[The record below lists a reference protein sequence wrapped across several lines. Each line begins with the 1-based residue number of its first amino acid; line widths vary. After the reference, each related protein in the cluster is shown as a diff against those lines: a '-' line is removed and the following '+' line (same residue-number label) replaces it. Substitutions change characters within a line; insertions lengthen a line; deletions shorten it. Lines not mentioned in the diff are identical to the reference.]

1 MKLSVLHLTLLFP
14 VIPLIPL
21 KISENIWFSYFF
33 QGGQKGTLERK
44 RLIKKLFIN
53 FEKSELIYFK
63 GSIVKINV
71 CKNFGSH
78 FHWEKDLK

>member
-14 VIPLIPL
+14 VFPLIPL

-53 FEKSELIYFK
+53 FEKSEHTYLLQRVNRENK
-63 GSIVKINV
+63 
-71 CKNFGSH
+71 C
-78 FHWEKDLK
+78 L

>member
-14 VIPLIPL
+14 VFPLIPL

-44 RLIKKLFIN
+44 RPIKKLFIN
-53 FEKSELIYFK
+53 FEKSEHTYLLQRVNRENK
-63 GSIVKINV
+63 
-71 CKNFGSH
+71 C
-78 FHWEKDLK
+78 L